1 MGGRRVAVEELA
13 LRKRSGRAAKHKAA
27 QRLGG
32 TLSGAAGGAGHGRGH
47 WARRG
52 GAGRRRPRP
61 TGVCSPR
68 PAVAGARPRR
78 PCWSPPTRHATPRHA
93 TPTPPLAR
101 VTLPL
106 PPPLGRP
113 GAASARKTLWGSVR
127 LRAGGLR
134 GPVQLQPPEAKPS
147 ASPAASAGSLGD
159 VDGALQELPLVQPCL
174 RNDPQSIASHFLA
187 CSSQAT
193 HALLPPL

>member
-68 PAVAGARPRR
+68 PAVSGARPRR

-93 TPTPPLAR
+93 DSAP
-101 VTLPL
+101 
-106 PPPLGRP
+106 RP
-113 GAASARKTLWGSVR
+113 GHLT
-127 LRAGGLR
+127 
-134 GPVQLQPPEAKPS
+134 
-147 ASPAASAGSLGD
+147 ASPASGPAGRRLGPEDAVGFRSAAGRRPARSGPAPAT
-159 VDGALQELPLVQPCL
+159 G
-174 RNDPQSIASHFLA
+174 
-187 CSSQAT
+187 SQAKCQPSSLRGFAGGCGRSSPGAPFGT
-193 HALLPPL
+193 AVSAQ